1 LESIVNGFGIG
12 TTAHG
17 RVRSYNGAP
26 QEAVLSSIAAPEAGS
41 VSARRLLLHEDL
53 TRFPAELFQFDSR
66 IREGWL
72 SDRYFLR
79 AAATLK
85 HVGRNPN
92 VTLQVF
98 PRRGGMVAGLYECVR
113 MLQTQLAPEY
123 DYRDLEVWTLRDGDR
138 IEPWDVAFRI
148 SGPYVGFAHLET
160 TIDGVLARRSRIA
173 TNVSNAVAAAGDV
186 PVIYFAPRHD
196 DWRIQTPDGYAAR
209 VGGGQSVSSDAGA
222 AWWGGEGVGT
232 MPHALIAAYGGD
244 VVAATLGFTR
254 YVQAHEPEVP
264 IISLVDFRNDCVNDS
279 LAVARAMRAEF
290 GDGVLHGVRL
300 DTCGLL
306 VDKSL
311 VGDESWWGRDDLR
324 GVNPHLVRKVRA
336 ALDEQGFDY
345 VGIVVSGGFT
355 PRRIRRFADLDLP
368 IVAYGVG
375 SSVLGRGNE
384 LDGVVPEFDFTADIV
399 EVDGEPVAKVGR
411 HRLEN
416 PRLLRIDWDLLARAD
431 AGEPVG

>member
-1 LESIVNGFGIG
+1 MAGIRATADRRVQPNNGVPG
-12 TTAHG
+12 
-17 RVRSYNGAP
+17 
-26 QEAVLSSIAAPEAGS
+26 EAVLGTKVKSEVGPDSD
-41 VSARRLLLHEDL
+41 RHLLLHRDL
-53 TRFPAELFQFDSR
+53 TRFPAELFQFDPR
-66 IREGWL
+66 IRDGWL

-79 AAATLK
+79 AAATLR
-85 HVGRNPN
+85 HAGRNPH

-113 MLQTQLAPEY
+113 MLQTQISPGY
-123 DYRDLEVWTLRDGDR
+123 DYRDLEVWTLRDGDP
-138 IEPWDVAFRI
+138 IDPWEVAFRI
-148 SGPYVGFAHLET
+148 SGPYVGIAHLET

-232 MPHALIAAYGGD
+232 MPHALIAVYGGD
-244 VVAATLGFTR
+244 VVAATLAFTR
-254 YVQAHEPEVP
+254 YVLAHEPEVP
-264 IISLVDFRNDCVNDS
+264 VISLVDFGNDCVNDS
-279 LAVARAMRAEF
+279 IAVARAMRTEF
-290 GDGVLHGVRL
+290 GEGVLAGVRL
-300 DTCGLL
+300 DTSALL

-311 VGDESWWGRDDLR
+311 VGDEALWGRAELR

-336 ALDEQGFDY
+336 ALDAEGFDH

-355 PRRIRRFADLDLP
+355 PRRIRQFADLDLP
-368 IVAYGVG
+368 IAGYGVG

-384 LDGVVPEFDFTADIV
+384 LDGVVPEFDFTADVV

-411 HRLEN
+411 RRLEN
-416 PRLLRIDWDLLARAD
+416 PRLLRIDWDLLAHAD
-431 AGEPVG
+431 AGNSIG

>member
-1 LESIVNGFGIG
+1 M
-12 TTAHG
+12 
-17 RVRSYNGAP
+17 
-26 QEAVLSSIAAPEAGS
+26 
-41 VSARRLLLHEDL
+41 
-53 TRFPAELFQFDSR
+53 
-66 IREGWL
+66 

-79 AAATLK
+79 AAATLRYA
-85 HVGRNPN
+85 GRNPT

-113 MLQTQLAPEY
+113 MLQTQLASGY
-123 DYRDLEVWTLRDGDR
+123 DYRDLEVWTLRDGDP
-138 IEPWDVAFRI
+138 IQPWDIAFRI

-254 YVQAHEPEVP
+254 YVQAHEPDVP
-264 IISLVDFRNDCVNDS
+264 IISLVDFRNDSVNDS
-279 LAVARAMRAEF
+279 LAVARAMRSEF

-300 DTCGLL
+300 DTSGLL
-306 VDKSL
+306 VDKAL
-311 VGDESWWGRDDLR
+311 VGDEAWWGRDDLR

-336 ALDEQGFDY
+336 ALDAEGFEY

-368 IVAYGVG
+368 IAGYGVG

-411 HRLEN
+411 QRLDN

-431 AGEPVG
+431 AGESIG